1 MKRLPLFVVL
11 FVAVALLSSGCAA
24 IRRMESGEKE
34 DLLVAAGFKIKSA
47 DTPEAAAKL
56 KKLEPFKMIRRVK
69 DGQMYY
75 TYADPDNC
83 QCLFVGNSTEYMEF
97 QRLALKKQIADERMQ
112 AAEANEAA
120 AMDME
125 WYWW

>member
-1 MKRLPLFVVL
+1 MNRLVAALLLASLLPLP
-11 FVAVALLSSGCAA
+11 ACTAM
-24 IRRMESGEKE
+24 RRMASGEKE
-34 DLLVAAGFKIKSA
+34 DLMVAAGFTIKSA

-83 QCLFVGNSTEYMEF
+83 QCMFVGNSTQYMEF
-97 QRLALKKQIADERMQ
+97 QRLLLKKQIADEHMQ

-125 WYWW
+125 WAWW

>member
-1 MKRLPLFVVL
+1 MKSLSLIAM
-11 FVAVALLSSGCAA
+11 VAVALSLSACTAM
-24 IRRMESGEKE
+24 RRMESGEKE

-56 KKLEPFKMIRRVK
+56 KQLEPFKMIRRVK

-83 QCLFVGNSTEYMEF
+83 QCLFVGDSTQYMEF

-120 AMDME
+120 AMDMD

>member
-1 MKRLPLFVVL
+1 MRSLRI
-11 FVAVALLSSGCAA
+11 VAVVALLGLVAGCTAM
-24 IRRMESGEKE
+24 RRMESGEKE
-34 DLLVAAGFKIKSA
+34 DLMVAAGFKVKSA
-47 DTPEAAAKL
+47 DTPAAMAKL
-56 KKLEPFKMIRRVK
+56 KQVEPYKMIRRVK

-75 TYADPDNC
+75 TFADPENC
-83 QCLFVGNSTEYMEF
+83 QCMFVGDSTQYMEF
-97 QRLALKKQIADERMQ
+97 QRLLLKKQIADERMQ